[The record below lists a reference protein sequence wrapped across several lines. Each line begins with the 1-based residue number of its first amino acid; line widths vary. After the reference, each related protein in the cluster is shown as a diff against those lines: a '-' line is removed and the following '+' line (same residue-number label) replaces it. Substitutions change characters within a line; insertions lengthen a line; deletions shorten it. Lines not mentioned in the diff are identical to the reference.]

1 MIVGHRG
8 VDKVV
13 EGGELV
19 DVAPDGLV
27 RRVEDVRAVLVD
39 VDALH
44 LFRVAVAAD
53 VGALVHHKTALSL
66 PFGLIGEDGAE
77 EAGSY
82 YEIII
87 FHIKYHLYFCG
98 ENTVGTHLA
107 VATE

>member
-1 MIVGHRG
+1 MCGNMCT
-8 VDKVV
+8 
-13 EGGELV
+13 
-19 DVAPDGLV
+19 
-27 RRVEDVRAVLVD
+27 VLVD
-39 VDALH
+39 VNSLH
-44 LFRVAVAAD
+44 LLCVAVAAD

-66 PFGLIGEDGAE
+66 PFGLIGEDCAE

-98 ENTVGTHLA
+98 ENTVGTHPA